1 MEKECTALLRRNEEL
16 QSVLPEKNKVEAEHD
31 SKLRINLEEKK
42 TSFGRIRIYK
52 GTAGNKM

>member
-42 TSFGRIRIYK
+42 K
-52 GTAGNKM
+52 PLLEE